1 MSTLFAETLKRL
13 RIERGFSQR
22 ELAKTMY
29 VTQSTVARWENGSR
43 LPDAAMLS
51 RLSECLGVDVGTLLN
66 VAAESDEP
74 PHVIM
79 VEDRDVILT
88 GGIAVLKEAMPN
100 AAIAGFSWPNDAI
113 EFAKENRVSL
123 AFLDIELGHTNGFE
137 LCRALLDINP
147 REDGGTVVKVTIP

>member
-88 GGIAVLKEAMPN
+88 GGIAVLKEAMPD
-100 AAIAGFSWPNDAI
+100 ATITGFSDAI

>member
-1 MSTLFAETLKRL
+1 
-13 RIERGFSQR
+13 
-22 ELAKTMY
+22 
-29 VTQSTVARWENGSR
+29 
-43 LPDAAMLS
+43 
-51 RLSECLGVDVGTLLN
+51 
-66 VAAESDEP
+66 
-74 PHVIM
+74 M
-79 VEDRDVILT
+79 VEDRDVILA
-88 GGIAVLKEAMPN
+88 GSVAVLKEAMPN